1 MNVSDPQPPTAN
13 PQSFGTILVANR
25 GEIAIRVFRACTEM
39 GIRTIGIY
47 SEEDKTALH
56 RYKADETY
64 LIGGHR
70 DPLRPYL
77 DIEGILAV
85 ARRHGADAIH
95 PGYGFLSE
103 NPAFA
108 RACEEAG
115 IAFIGPPSP
124 VLERMGDKV
133 AARAVAES
141 LGIPVVPGTPEPVAD
156 AEAAVAWAKGA
167 GYPVI
172 LKASFGG
179 GGREIG
185 RASCRE

>member
-1 MNVSDPQPPTAN
+1 MNSPNTSTPQHLNTRR
-13 PQSFGTILVANR
+13 FGSILVANR

-47 SEEDKTALH
+47 SNEDKTALH

-64 LIGGHR
+64 LIEHR

-77 DIEGILAV
+77 DIGGVVAM

-108 RACEEAG
+108 QACEEAG
-115 IAFIGPPSP
+115 IAFIG
-124 VLERMGDKV
+124 
-133 AARAVAES
+133 
-141 LGIPVVPGTPEPVAD
+141 
-156 AEAAVAWAKGA
+156 
-167 GYPVI
+167 
-172 LKASFGG
+172 
-179 GGREIG
+179 
-185 RASCRE
+185 